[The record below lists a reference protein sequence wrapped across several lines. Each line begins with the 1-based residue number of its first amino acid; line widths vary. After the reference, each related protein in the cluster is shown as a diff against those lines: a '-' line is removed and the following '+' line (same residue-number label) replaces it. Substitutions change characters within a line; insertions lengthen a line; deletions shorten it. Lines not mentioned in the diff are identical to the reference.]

1 METLKK
7 ELTSDDAR
15 EVLRKFRGVVLFPEK
30 VAKAKEMMKISGL
43 PIFPLNQK
51 ISKYDMTY

>member
-15 EVLRKFRGVVLFPEK
+15 EVLRKFKGVVLFPEK

-43 PIFPLNQK
+43 PKFPLNQK
-51 ISKYDMTY
+51 ISK